1 MKTIV
6 TKDNK
11 EINSVSEECELTE
24 EKNILSGTP
33 LSFNPDTSK
42 EGKYEITVICFYN
55 DEEICRRTVEFVV
68 QSAPVIKEKTDDIE
82 SEQFEVTWFG
92 PILSDYY
99 IFAGNETEISVTGN
113 IEIQV
118 YKGEE
123 CIAENTTD
131 ISLEKGIPTYFEGKA
146 NYPVY
151 KKNSQLSFSS
161 QELYVRAEWILP
173 WYMRFHIRL

>member
-6 TKDNK
+6 TKDNN

-99 IFAGNETEISVTGN
+99 IFAGNETEISVGAEINYFSNSEFTGN
-113 IEIQV
+113 IE
-118 YKGEE
+118 KGFILL
-123 CIAENTTD
+123 CRTFSKRPFLF
-131 ISLEKGIPTYFEGKA
+131 ISFQRSTPTVA
-146 NYPVY
+146 
-151 KKNSQLSFSS
+151 L
-161 QELYVRAEWILP
+161 
-173 WYMRFHIRL
+173 